1 MTSELKGSVVTLVLG
16 GATLQRCDSGDLP
29 IEPVLKGRG
38 FQPRRRVLHQW
49 NAALAAE
56 VPAFALRAHPQGL
69 KPAHFAVPNGAAEA
83 APLQSRPFKRFSPSS
98 HA

>member
-1 MTSELKGSVVTLVLG
+1 MTSELKGSVGILFLG
-16 GATLQRCDSGDLP
+16 GATLQRCDSGDP
-29 IEPVLKGRG
+29 PTEPVLNGRG
-38 FQPRRRVLHQW
+38 FQPRRRVPHQW

-56 VPAFALRAHPQGL
+56 VPTFALRAHSQGL

-83 APLQSRPFKRFSPSS
+83 APLQSRPFIRSSSS